1 MEWEMRSFAVEM
13 RVFGDDKPKI
23 EGYAAIFEQFS
34 EELWGFR
41 EKIRKGAFTNVIR
54 DDVRAL
60 FNHDANFVL
69 GRNRA
74 GTLKLEEDDKG
85 LRIEIDPPNTQAA
98 RDLLE
103 SIRRGD
109 VNQMSFMFTTK
120 TDEWKKEDDGTI
132 TRTLVELERLLDV
145 SVVTFPAYPQTSASA
160 RCLEE
165 VRKLGG
171 PTPSPSLKGGVQGAE
186 KSGKVKVEDSGVL
199 KSPESDE
206 PTPGS
211 RVETQDDASLR
222 SGGERSGEGVDASAD
237 IQSGREAGGPAL
249 VALKRRWVDLLAKI

>member
-23 EGYAAIFEQFS
+23 EGYAAIFEQLS

-165 VRKLGG
+165 VRKFTTEGMEG
-171 PTPSPSLKGGVQGAE
+171 DG
-186 KSGKVKVEDSGVL
+186 KSGKVKTGDSGAVEG
-199 KSPESDE
+199 SESDE

-211 RVETQDDASLR
+211 RAETQDIAGLR
-222 SGGERSGEGVDASAD
+222 NGGERSGVGVDACAD
-237 IQSGREAGGPAL
+237 IQSGREAGGPVL
-249 VALKRRWVDLLAKI
+249 VALKRRWVDLLEKI